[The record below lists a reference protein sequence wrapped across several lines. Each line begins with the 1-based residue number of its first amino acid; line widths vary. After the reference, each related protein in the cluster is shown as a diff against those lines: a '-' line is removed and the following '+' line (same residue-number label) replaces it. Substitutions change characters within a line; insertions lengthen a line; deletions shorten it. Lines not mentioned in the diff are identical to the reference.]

1 MPTKHIISEASSQD
15 KPSQRLSSS
24 LTKLTYQL
32 TRLLGRTPSS
42 KKAYLQ
48 EDNMKFPSTSKS
60 KPLIPQ
66 SQKDIPSPIEPTQ
79 LKSLI
84 TFQKMLTW
92 TNFIVTKKTSTST
105 SEESSLDSTNRME
118 KTSGIRNPSI
128 IRKSMQDQ
136 GYHLLSLQNS
146 SASSR
151 PSSLNHRQVGIIT
164 HPNYTY
170 ITYPGKYPQ
179 GVNSLEETL
188 LSLPLLYPPY
198 KKPLPKQASKLLYWS
213 KAPKRS
219 ILKNKV

>member
-1 MPTKHIISEASSQD
+1 MQLDIYCSESKSIESYLSPEEKSLPTKHIISEASSQD

-105 SEESSLDSTNRME
+105 SEESSLDSSTRKD
-118 KTSGIRNPSI
+118 KTSGTRNHL
-128 IRKSMQDQ
+128 RTKKSTWDQ
-136 GYHLLSLQNS
+136 GC
-146 SASSR
+146 
-151 PSSLNHRQVGIIT
+151 
-164 HPNYTY
+164 
-170 ITYPGKYPQ
+170 
-179 GVNSLEETL
+179 
-188 LSLPLLYPPY
+188 
-198 KKPLPKQASKLLYWS
+198 KPLNS
-213 KAPKRS
+213 
-219 ILKNKV
+219 

>member
-1 MPTKHIISEASSQD
+1 
-15 KPSQRLSSS
+15 
-24 LTKLTYQL
+24 
-32 TRLLGRTPSS
+32 
-42 KKAYLQ
+42 
-48 EDNMKFPSTSKS
+48 MKFPSTSKS

-105 SEESSLDSTNRME
+105 SEESSLDSTNRKE

-146 SASSR
+146 SASLR

-164 HPNYTY
+164 HQNYTY
-170 ITYPGKYPQ
+170 ITYPGKHPQ

-188 LSLPLLYPPY
+188 LSLPPLHPPY
-198 KKPLPKQASKLLYWS
+198 KKPLPKKASKPLHRS
-213 KAPKRS
+213 KNPPKS
-219 ILKNKV
+219 ILKNKVQIENLLTIWSQQPVRC